1 MLVRDDAPLAP
12 LTTPGIGGTARRLVT
27 AHTEDEVVE
36 ALREADAAGDRVL
49 VLGGG
54 SNLVLPDAH
63 FDGTVVRVLSHGLRS
78 RREGDDV
85 LLEASAGEDW
95 DGFVALC
102 VADRLV
108 GVECLSGIPG
118 LVGGTPVQNVGA
130 YGQDVSQTIASVR
143 VLDRTTGEVGRVD
156 ADACG
161 FSYRRSAFKG
171 SDRRVVLA
179 VEFRLSVGDLSAPVR
194 YAELARALG
203 VGVGERAPLEEVR
216 ATVLA
221 LRRGKGMVV
230 DPADPDSR
238 SAGSFFTNPLLDAG
252 QAASLRAR
260 AAERG
265 VTLTEHVE
273 PDGRVKVSAAWLI
286 EHSGFAKGWGEGAVG
301 LSTKHVL
308 ALVNRGG
315 ASGQDLRTAARQV
328 RDGVREAFG
337 VELVP
342 EPVLLGGPL

>member
-12 LTTPGIGGTARRLVT
+12 LTTLGIGGTARRLVT

-36 ALREADAAGDRVL
+36 ALREADAAGERVL

-54 SNLVLPDAH
+54 SNLVLPDEH

-85 LLEASAGEDW
+85 MLEASAGEDW

-130 YGQDVSQTIASVR
+130 YGQDVSQTVSSVR

-156 ADACG
+156 AAGCG
-161 FSYRRSAFKG
+161 FSYRHSAFKG

-179 VEFRLSVGDLSAPVR
+179 VEFRLSVGGLSAPLR
-194 YAELARALG
+194 YAELARAVG
-203 VGVGERAPLEEVR
+203 VGVGERAPLDQVR

-230 DPADPDSR
+230 DPADADSR

-265 VTLTEHVE
+265 VVLTEHVE

-286 EHSGFAKGWGEGAVG
+286 
-301 LSTKHVL
+301 
-308 ALVNRGG
+308 
-315 ASGQDLRTAARQV
+315 
-328 RDGVREAFG
+328 
-337 VELVP
+337 
-342 EPVLLGGPL
+342 